1 MMRGGEV
8 VVRIADRGLVA
19 EQSSFEPRELGG
31 TLLVIQEWEAS
42 QLSSLLNEYV

>member
-19 EQSSFEPRELGG
+19 EQSSFEPRERGN
-31 TLLVIQEWEAS
+31 LLVIQEWEAS
-42 QLSSLLNEYV
+42 QLSSILNEYV